1 MFANRRVLG
10 HLALGLTLFGAQAC
24 EQSSSTSELVRSDVP
39 AGEVGFE
46 QTSFPLIAAGCVV
59 NSTPQQ
65 VAFTMG
71 ANESL
76 YMFKR
81 AADGQV
87 VADAPLS
94 THASAECAYPTNYR
108 VIVGN
113 TATTNTHKELYDYDG
128 GTIGK
133 ATVTATGA

>member
-59 NSTPQQ
+59 NSTTQQ

-87 VADAPLS
+87 ASNAARGAS
-94 THASAECAYPTNYR
+94 ASAEGAGPTTGR
-108 VIVGN
+108 GTGGN
-113 TATTNTHKELYDYDG
+113 TA
-128 GTIGK
+128 
-133 ATVTATGA
+133 